1 MNYEGKALT
10 IAGSDSGGGAGIQAD
25 LKTFAAFNVYGM
37 SVIASVTAQNTVG
50 VRAIHDLPPE
60 MVAEQIEA
68 VMEDITVDAAKTGM
82 LSNSNIIETV
92 ADKIRKYHVEKLVID
107 PVMVAKGGSLLLK
120 EEARATLVEELLPLA
135 YIVTPNLFEA
145 EIISGISVTTVEDSE
160 KAALL
165 IYEKGPKNVLLKGG
179 HLSATKPTDVLFDG
193 SEYHYYESERI
204 DTKNTH
210 GTGCTLSAAITAL
223 LAKGLDLKSAVEIAR
238 DYIFR
243 AIKEAPSDI
252 GKGYG
257 PLYHNVKL
265 G

>member
-50 VRAIHDLPPE
+50 VRAIHDIPPE

-82 LSNSNIIETV
+82 LSTSSIIETV
-92 ADKIRKYHVEKLVID
+92 VDKISKYNVKNLVVD

-120 EEARATLVEELLPLA
+120 EEARATLVDQLLPLA
-135 YIVTPNLFEA
+135 YLVTPNVFEA
-145 EIISGISVTTVEDSE
+145 ERISGINVRTVEDAE

-165 IYEKGPKNVLLKGG
+165 IYEKGPRNVLMKGG
-179 HLSATKPTDVLFDG
+179 HLSTRKPVDILFDG

-223 LAKGLDLKSAVEIAR
+223 LAKGLDVESAVEIAR
-238 DYIFR
+238 GYIFR

-265 G
+265 I

>member
-25 LKTFAAFNVYGM
+25 IKTFAAFNVYGM
-37 SVIASVTAQNTVG
+37 SVIASVTAQNTMG
-50 VRAIHDLPPE
+50 VTAIHDIPPE
-60 MVAEQIEA
+60 MVAKQIEA

-82 LSNSNIIETV
+82 LSNSSIIETV
-92 ADKIRKYHVEKLVID
+92 ADKIRKYHLEKLVVD
-107 PVMVAKGGSLLLK
+107 PVMVAKGGSLLLR
-120 EEARATLVEELLPLA
+120 EEARATLVDQLLPLA

-145 EIISGISVTTVEDSE
+145 EIISGITIRSIEDAE

-165 IYEKGPKNVLLKGG
+165 IFQKGPKNVLLKGG
-179 HLSATKPTDVLFDG
+179 HLSIEKPTDILFDG
-193 SEYHYYESERI
+193 SEFHYYESERI

-210 GTGCTLSAAITAL
+210 GTGCTLSAAIAAL
-223 LAKGLDLKSAVEIAR
+223 SAKGLDVKSAVNIAR
-238 DYIFR
+238 DYITR
-243 AIKEAPSDI
+243 AIREAPCDI

-265 G
+265 M